1 MNCKIFCLIW
11 DFLDELSC
19 ILNIISCIFAI
30 VFTINN
36 RMQIY
41 KKKMDMV
48 KKIILTDREAQR
60 KILDT
65 FGVTRMSLSY
75 ALNYKRNSDKC
86 KQMRK
91 MAMELGGILLEERR
105 EP

>member
-1 MNCKIFCLIW
+1 MKFYYFCL
-11 DFLDELSC
+11 LVYNKQQNA
-19 ILNIISCIFAI
+19 NI
-30 VFTINN
+30 
-36 RMQIY
+36 

-91 MAMELGGILLEERR
+91 MAMELGGILLEERSAT
-105 EP
+105 